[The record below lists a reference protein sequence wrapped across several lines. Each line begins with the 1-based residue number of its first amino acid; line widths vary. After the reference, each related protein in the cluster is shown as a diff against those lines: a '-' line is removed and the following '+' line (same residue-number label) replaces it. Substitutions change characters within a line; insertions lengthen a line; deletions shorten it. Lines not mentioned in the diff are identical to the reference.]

1 MREIF
6 IPTANSLITRRRYLF
21 SFIIINV
28 VLSLIILFFVKAR
41 AYPIAIIFTLLL
53 HYLII
58 NINCQRLRDSGFN
71 YIKAYVFVTLFV
83 YLLSIVLMF
92 AEHFDC
98 QGNGSTICSI
108 WYSTTFIILLLAP
121 TELRSN

>member
-6 IPTANSLITRRRYLF
+6 IPTSNGLITRRRYLF
-21 SFIIINV
+21 SFIIIHFI
-28 VLSLIILFFVKAR
+28 LSLIVVFLVNAGAIL
-41 AYPIAIIFTLLL
+41 IAMIFTLLL

-58 NINCQRLRDSGFN
+58 NINCHRLRDSGFK

-98 QGNGSTICSI
+98 QGNGVVIFSI
-108 WYSTTFIILLLAP
+108 WYSTTFIMLLLAP
-121 TELRSN
+121 TELKSN